1 MKSRLLPNGL
11 SRRTNRCLTLA
22 GIPINKPAIIRA
34 LKSGKLYPF
43 HWPPNY
49 GPFTHYEV
57 CDWAG
62 IDRNTL
68 PREPLPEGDVGVFPD
83 IGLSHRAWRCLLRS
97 GIPTTKQAARHALR
111 TGVFVPRK
119 RPSNYGPQT
128 HAELCRWTGIDP
140 ASLQKQ
146 TSKKRKRA

>member
-11 SRRTNRCLTLA
+11 SRRTNRCLALA
-22 GIPINKPAIIRA
+22 GIPINKPVIIRA

-49 GPFTHYEV
+49 GQFTHFEV
-57 CDWAG
+57 CDWARN
-62 IDRNTL
+62 DRHTL
-68 PREPLPEGDVGVFPD
+68 PPPSWENLTPFPKN
-83 IGLSHRAWRCLLRS
+83 GLSYRANNCLLRS
-97 GIPTTKQAARHALR
+97 DIPATKRAVRHALR

-119 RPSNYGPQT
+119 QPSNYGPQT

-140 ASLQKQ
+140 VSLLTQIP
-146 TSKKRKRA
+146 KKRKRA